1 MRVPIRPGA
10 PPLGARILVVEHNES
25 PRPVRRVDVINTCR
39 FNCRS
44 HPGTWPVASGPVGGL
59 AEAKSSCHGG
69 CLVGSLDHPSTES
82 FHVFTAHWAHS
93 LAAIRRYEE
102 DSECLEFNPAA
113 ALGTLMDHFER
124 MLSGT

>member
-1 MRVPIRPGA
+1 MPAADNKSAKLLLLRRKE
-10 PPLGARILVVEHNES
+10 RIES
-25 PRPVRRVDVINTCR
+25 
-39 FNCRS
+39 S
-44 HPGTWPVASGPVGGL
+44 HPPGGSTVGREDSCG
-59 AEAKSSCHGG
+59 CHGG